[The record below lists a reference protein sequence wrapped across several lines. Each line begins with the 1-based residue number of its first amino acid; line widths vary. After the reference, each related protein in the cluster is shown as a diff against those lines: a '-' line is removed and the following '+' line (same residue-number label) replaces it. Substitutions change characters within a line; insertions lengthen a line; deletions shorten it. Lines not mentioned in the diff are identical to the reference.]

1 MKALIVYGT
10 RYGATAGT
18 SEEIARI
25 LRAKRFN
32 VRAVNAKKKKVDDIS
47 EFNLIIVGSGI
58 KNNKWTKE
66 SERFLKKFNKKLA
79 KKKVAIFV
87 STGLWSI
94 YAYLGKTDSMERAR
108 RKYLEENAEKYSLNP
123 VDMVIFGGLLNFEKL
138 GLTAQKTIGKLW
150 RKFEEAGF
158 ENKYGIY
165 DTRDWKTIQN
175 WTEELVKKVRS

>member
-18 SEEIARI
+18 SKEIARI
-25 LRAKRFN
+25 LRAEKFD
-32 VRAVNAKKKKVDDIS
+32 VKVVNAKEEKADDIS

-58 KNNKWTKE
+58 KNNRWTTE

-87 STGLWSI
+87 SSGLQAI
-94 YAYLGKTDSMERAR
+94 FAYLGKTDSMKRAR
-108 RKYLEENAEKYSLNP
+108 IKHLEEKAEKYSLNP
-123 VDMVIFGGLLNFEKL
+123 VDMVIFGGLLNFEKM

-150 RKFEEAGF
+150 RKIEEVGF
-158 ENKYGIY
+158 EKKDGIY

-175 WTEELVKKVRS
+175 WTEELVKKVRF

>member
-66 SERFLKKFNKKLA
+66 SERFLKKFNKKLH
-79 KKKVAIFV
+79 
-87 STGLWSI
+87 
-94 YAYLGKTDSMERAR
+94 
-108 RKYLEENAEKYSLNP
+108 
-123 VDMVIFGGLLNFEKL
+123 
-138 GLTAQKTIGKLW
+138 
-150 RKFEEAGF
+150 
-158 ENKYGIY
+158 
-165 DTRDWKTIQN
+165 
-175 WTEELVKKVRS
+175 